1 MRDYYTVLAPV
12 LTVFLVIGS
21 GFAMRRLRVLRREGD
36 RTIFRLVVNLLYPC
50 LILDSIIGNPAL
62 RRADVSLSAPL
73 LCVALVLT
81 AVGLGWL
88 LSRATGLKYGVERRT
103 FAATTGINNY
113 GYFAIPVIAALF
125 QPEAVGVCF
134 AYNMGSEI
142 CLWTLIAWLIGGGSP
157 SAGWRGILNAP
168 LIAIVSALLLNLL
181 PAREYVPGFVWN
193 TLALLGQCAIPCG
206 LLMVGAS
213 FSDFTVNGVGE
224 LFRAKR
230 VSATALL
237 VRSLLMPLIIIAAA
251 KFLPLPLMLKQ
262 VLVVQAA
269 MPAATFTVVM
279 TQHYGG
285 HTPTALRVVLIGT
298 VAGLVTIPLWIHF
311 GLLWLR

>member
-1 MRDYYTVLAPV
+1 MNEYYTVLSPV
-12 LTVFLVIGS
+12 LTVFLVIG
-21 GFAMRRLRVLRREGD
+21 GGLVMRRLRVLPREGD
-36 RTIFRLVVNLLYPC
+36 PAIFRLIVNLLYPC

-62 RRADVSLSAPL
+62 RQAGISLSAPL
-73 LCVALVLT
+73 ISVTMVLL
-81 AVGLGWL
+81 ASGIGWL
-88 LSRATGLKYGVERRT
+88 LSRSAGLRYGVERRT

-142 CLWTLIAWLIGGGSP
+142 CLWTIIVRLIGGAP
-157 SAGWRGILNAP
+157 SAGWRNIVNAP
-168 LIAIVSALLLNLL
+168 LVAILGALLLNLL
-181 PAREYVPGFVWN
+181 PVREWAPDLLWG
-193 TLALLGQCAIPCG
+193 ALRMLGQCAIPFG

-213 FSDFTVNGVGE
+213 FSDFTLNNTGE

-230 VSATALL
+230 VSALAL
-237 VRSLLMPLIIIAAA
+237 VTRSLLMPLMMIATA
-251 KFLPLPLMLKQ
+251 KFLPLPLILKQ

-269 MPAATFTVVM
+269 MPAATFPVVM
-279 TQHYGG
+279 TRHYGG
-285 HTPTALRVVLIGT
+285 HVPTALRVVLIGT

-311 GLLWLR
+311 GLRWIG